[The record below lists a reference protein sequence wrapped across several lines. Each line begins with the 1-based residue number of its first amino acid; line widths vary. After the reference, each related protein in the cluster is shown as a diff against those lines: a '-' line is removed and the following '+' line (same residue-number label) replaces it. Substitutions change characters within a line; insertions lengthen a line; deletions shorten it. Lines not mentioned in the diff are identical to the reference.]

1 MSNTAKS
8 MHSGTRSVNAHKKR
22 DSENLWIPL
31 VIYGSGERIWTS
43 DLRVM

>member
-22 DSENLWIPL
+22 DSENL
-31 VIYGSGERIWTS
+31 
-43 DLRVM
+43 